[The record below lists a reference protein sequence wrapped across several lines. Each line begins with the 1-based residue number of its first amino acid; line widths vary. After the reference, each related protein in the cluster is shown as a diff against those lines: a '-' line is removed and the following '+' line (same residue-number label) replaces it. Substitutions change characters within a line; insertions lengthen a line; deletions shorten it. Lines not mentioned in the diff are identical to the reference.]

1 MVAEETKQWRQR
13 ESREVQ
19 IIMEVVG
26 REEAMETGSGK
37 VGRMDAVEG
46 VDANRARV
54 VVEFALDLG
63 NDLLAVCVF
72 PHAPVRT
79 SASASLLLSSQ
90 PMSSQRTKTGRIPC
104 RPRPSR
110 E

>member
-26 REEAMETGSGK
+26 REDAMETGSGK

-46 VDANRARV
+46 FDANRAR
-54 VVEFALDLG
+54 A
-63 NDLLAVCVF
+63 
-72 PHAPVRT
+72 T
-79 SASASLLLSSQ
+79 
-90 PMSSQRTKTGRIPC
+90 
-104 RPRPSR
+104 
-110 E
+110 